1 MIRQARDRKPDDPF
15 ARALRRSHGE
25 PEAEGTRAAAAFA
38 LVAEKV
44 HQPHR
49 QLTRIMET
57 AEEISKVTAEST
69 KSSPTGENMASQQ
82 DRDARQDQGSRT
94 EAARFSVL
102 DRSRTREGHTDAE
115 ALRDTVRLA
124 RELEGLGYHRF
135 WVSEHHGVPG
145 VAGSA
150 PTVLAAAVAAATR
163 TIRVGTGGV
172 MLPNHQPLVVAEQFG
187 VLESLFPGRIDMGLG
202 RSVGF
207 TDGVRKALG
216 RDKGVAEDFAGQ
228 LEELLGW
235 FRGTSPTGVHAR
247 PSEGLTVPPFVLAMG
262 EGATIAARAGLPM
275 VIGDLRNREKMR
287 RGIDHYRARFRPS
300 PWAPE
305 PYVVVSGTIAV
316 AATPQEARRLLVPE
330 AWSMAY
336 SRTHGTFPPLPPAE
350 RVEALTMSAKERG
363 LYESGLAGHLAG
375 TEEQVAH
382 ELATLLKE
390 TGAQEVLV
398 TTSTYDREALLD
410 SYRRLARIITGV
422 PLA

>member
-1 MIRQARDRKPDDPF
+1 M
-15 ARALRRSHGE
+15 
-25 PEAEGTRAAAAFA
+25 
-38 LVAEKV
+38 
-44 HQPHR
+44 
-49 QLTRIMET
+49 
-57 AEEISKVTAEST
+57 
-69 KSSPTGENMASQQ
+69 SSPT
-82 DRDARQDQGSRT
+82 
-94 EAARFSVL
+94 AAVRFSVL
-102 DRSRTREGHTDAE
+102 DRSRTREGGTNAQ
-115 ALRDTVRLA
+115 ALQDTVRLA

-150 PTVLAAAVAAATR
+150 PTVLAAAVASATE

-216 RDKGVAEDFAGQ
+216 RGKDDADDFAVQ

-247 PSEGLTVPPFVLAMG
+247 PAEGLTVPPFVLAMG
-262 EGATIAARAGLPM
+262 EGAAIAARAGLPM
-275 VIGDLRNREKMR
+275 VIGDLRNRERMR
-287 RGIDHYRARFRPS
+287 RGIDHYRAHFRPS
-300 PWAPE
+300 PWASE
-305 PYVVVSGTIAV
+305 PYVVISGTIAV
-316 AATPQEARRLLVPE
+316 AATPEEARRLLIPE

-350 RVEALTMSAKERG
+350 HVEGRAMTDRERG
-363 LYESGLAGHLAG
+363 FYESGLAGHIAG

-382 ELATLLKE
+382 ELETLLKE

-398 TTSTYDREALLD
+398 TTSTYDRAALLD
-410 SYRRLARIITGV
+410 SYRRLAAITSG
-422 PLA
+422 

>member
-1 MIRQARDRKPDDPF
+1 MSSVIA
-15 ARALRRSHGE
+15 
-25 PEAEGTRAAAAFA
+25 
-38 LVAEKV
+38 
-44 HQPHR
+44 
-49 QLTRIMET
+49 
-57 AEEISKVTAEST
+57 ST
-69 KSSPTGENMASQQ
+69 
-82 DRDARQDQGSRT
+82 
-94 EAARFSVL
+94 RFSVL
-102 DRSRTREGHTDAE
+102 DRSRTREGHSDAE

-124 RELEGLGYHRF
+124 REVEELGYHRF

-207 TDGVRKALG
+207 TDGVRRALG
-216 RDKGVAEDFAGQ
+216 RGKDDADDFAGQ
-228 LEELLGW
+228 LDELLGW

-247 PSEGLTVPPFVLAMG
+247 PAEGLRVPPFVLAVG
-262 EGATIAARAGLPM
+262 EGAGIAARAGLPM
-275 VIGDLRNREKMR
+275 VIGDLRDRAKMR
-287 RGIDHYRARFRPS
+287 RGIDHYRAGFRPS

-305 PYVVVSGTIAV
+305 PYVVISGTIAV
-316 AATPQEARRLLVPE
+316 AATPEAARRLLIPE

-350 RVEALTMSAKERG
+350 RVEALAMTAKERG
-363 LYESGLAGHLAG
+363 LYESGLAGQLAG

-382 ELATLLKE
+382 ELETALKE

-398 TTSTYDREALLD
+398 TTSSHDRDALLD
-410 SYRRLARIITGV
+410 SYRRLARITSPGSRGAT
-422 PLA
+422 P

>member
-1 MIRQARDRKPDDPF
+1 M
-15 ARALRRSHGE
+15 
-25 PEAEGTRAAAAFA
+25 
-38 LVAEKV
+38 
-44 HQPHR
+44 
-49 QLTRIMET
+49 
-57 AEEISKVTAEST
+57 
-69 KSSPTGENMASQQ
+69 SSSIAT
-82 DRDARQDQGSRT
+82 T
-94 EAARFSVL
+94 RFSVL
-102 DRSRTREGHTDAE
+102 DRSRTREGRTDAE

-216 RDKGVAEDFAGQ
+216 RDKDVADDFAGQ
-228 LEELLGW
+228 LDELLGW
-235 FRGTSPTGVHAR
+235 FRGTSPTRVHAR
-247 PSEGLTVPPFVLAMG
+247 PAEGLHVPPFVLAMG
-262 EGATIAARAGLPM
+262 EGAAIAARAGLPM
-275 VIGDLRNREKMR
+275 VIGDLRNTDTMQ
-287 RGIDHYRARFRPS
+287 RGIDHYRSHFRPS
-300 PWAPE
+300 PWARE
-305 PYVVVSGTIAV
+305 PYVVISGSIAV
-316 AATPQEARRLLVPE
+316 AATPEEARRLLIPE

-350 RVEALTMSAKERG
+350 RVETLTMSAKERG
-363 LYESGLAGHLAG
+363 FYESGLAGQLAG
-375 TEEQVAH
+375 TEEQVTH
-382 ELATLLKE
+382 QLETLLKE

-410 SYRRLARIITGV
+410 SYRRLARITTGMS
-422 PLA
+422 PA